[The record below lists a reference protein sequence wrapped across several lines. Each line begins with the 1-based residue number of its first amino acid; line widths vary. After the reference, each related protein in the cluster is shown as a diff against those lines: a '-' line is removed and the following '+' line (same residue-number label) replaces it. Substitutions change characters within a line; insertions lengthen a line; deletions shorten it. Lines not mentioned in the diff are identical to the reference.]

1 METMIVADLKQMN
14 PKNIVRVRNGPV
26 LEIFSL
32 AIMEIVFLASI
43 FATVT
48 MTVSTILMKI

>member
-26 LEIFSL
+26 LETFSH

>member
-43 FATVT
+43 FAMVT